1 MGATD
6 ANFLGHSI
14 SPADLRQNAEDVSAL
29 INISMTT
36 DVKQVHALMC
46 GVNYHGIFLP
56 DLSKR
61 LRPINSLLWRG
72 VAFAFTSAIEKLVRE
87 ILAELATPPILFFP
101 NCDAV
106 ADESL
111 PFQVCCDACIGG
123 FGAALEQE
131 QEDGSIKPIT
141 CVSRAPCQSV
151 NERVSFCFFT
161 ESLGFS
167 KTQISPEAKKY
178 IWRRKKKTKTG

>member
-1 MGATD
+1 MPQGSSASPGWFVKVINEVIKGLKQDGAYLDDVNVFDSDPIAHVQTIRSPFERLREHNLKLSPSKARLGATD

-87 ILAELATPPILFFP
+87 ILAL
-101 NCDAV
+101 
-106 ADESL
+106 SL
-111 PFQVCCDACIGG
+111 IHIPSPRDRQ
-123 FGAALEQE
+123 
-131 QEDGSIKPIT
+131 K
-141 CVSRAPCQSV
+141 SRMPSSA
-151 NERVSFCFFT
+151 
-161 ESLGFS
+161 
-167 KTQISPEAKKY
+167 
-178 IWRRKKKTKTG
+178 